1 MRRLI
6 VIYHLCAAFAH
17 SITRSKLI
25 SVLGLVTV
33 VLSAVNPQV
42 FVGHPRVQAL
52 LVTIGSV
59 AAALGRAL
67 LASSVPPQPDRVS
80 GGQRLR
86 SIVPLL
92 FLAPLLGLAFLSSA
106 CDKDQLHRAAVASD
120 RMASLVSVG
129 IDLKRELRAEDKID
143 DSSELELTRDLLDL
157 NTAVTLLNDHARR
170 YQTFNATAQGDLKQA
185 FSTVSLAFA
194 AFANDT
200 TLHIKNPAAQARLA
214 PVLASMRAAMFIIG
228 AVLGNDS
235 LRKPAPVHTIDPPH
249 GPIAG
254 GTEGVRQVLSC
265 GGVYV

>member
-6 VIYHLCAAFAH
+6 VVYHLLAAFAH
-17 SITRSKLI
+17 SITRSKVI
-25 SVLGLVTV
+25 STLGLITV
-33 VLSAVNPQV
+33 VVSAVNPHI
-42 FVGHPRVQAL
+42 FAGHPRVQAL
-52 LVTIGSV
+52 FLSLGSI
-59 AAALGRAL
+59 AAAVGRAL
-67 LASSVPPQPDRVS
+67 LAPSVPPQPDRVS
-80 GGQRLR
+80 GQSLR
-86 SIVPLL
+86 SIAPLL

-143 DSSELELTRDLLDL
+143 NQGELELTRDLLDL
-157 NTAVTLLNDHARR
+157 NHAVTLLNDHARR

-185 FSTVSLAFA
+185 FGTVSLAFA

-200 TLHIKNPAAQARLA
+200 TLHIKNPAAQARVA
-214 PVLASMRAAMFIIG
+214 PVLASMRAAMSIIG

-235 LRKPAPVHTIDPPH
+235 PRKPVPVHTIAPPR
-249 GPIAG
+249 GPVAG

-265 GGVYV
+265 EGVYV

>member
-1 MRRLI
+1 MRRLFALYYLLAT
-6 VIYHLCAAFAH
+6 VAH
-17 SITRSKLI
+17 SISRSKLV
-25 SVLGLVTV
+25 SVCGFITV
-33 VLSAVNPQV
+33 IVSATSPQM
-42 FVGHPRVQAL
+42 FAGHPRVLAIFLAL
-52 LVTIGSV
+52 GSV
-59 AAALGRAL
+59 AAAVGRAL
-67 LASSVPPQPDRVS
+67 LAPSVPPQPDRVS
-80 GGQRLR
+80 GQSLR

-157 NTAVTLLNDHARR
+157 NHAVTLLNDHARR

-185 FSTVSLAFA
+185 FGTVSLAFA

-200 TLHIKNPAAQARLA
+200 TLHIKNPAAQARVA
-214 PVLASMRAAMFIIG
+214 PVLASMRAAMSIIG

-235 LRKPAPVHTIDPPH
+235 PRKPVPVHTIAPPR
-249 GPIAG
+249 GPVAG
-254 GTEGVRQVLSC
+254 GTEGVRQVLSG